1 VRDAL
6 NKVREKN
13 REALAEVLKKFD
25 RAESWNEVVEALR
38 NSRECWDA
46 VYPKIVERWETRADA
61 LLVFLRYSKPIRR
74 HLYTTNQLE
83 RLAKE
88 VKGRTKVMEVF
99 CGEGAVEKL
108 LQLVLSKLNEVEGS
122 SAQGICGNPASG
134 LSHYFYTL

>member
-1 VRDAL
+1 LCPPRRAGFAL

-61 LLVFLRYSKPIRR
+61 LLVFF
-74 HLYTTNQLE
+74 T
-83 RLAKE
+83 
-88 VKGRTKVMEVF
+88 
-99 CGEGAVEKL
+99 L
-108 LQLVLSKLNEVEGS
+108 L
-122 SAQGICGNPASG
+122 
-134 LSHYFYTL
+134 